1 MPEIELVE
9 KYKQQYAHFG
19 RMNDILY
26 KLPVLFSTL
35 IGALWYFSFSFMEK
49 DRFLS
54 FIVLLFAACLAVV
67 FIFVMHRF
75 RLAFNAY
82 IDNINEMDG
91 DYKVSLKHPK
101 APSTIALIQSSLII
115 ACVLSIGSGVYL
127 IWFFDVPN

>member
-54 FIVLLFAACLAVV
+54 LMVLLFAACLAVV
-67 FIFVMHRF
+67 FILVMHRF

-91 DYKVSLKHPK
+91 DHKISLKHSK
-101 APSTIALIQSSLII
+101 APSTIALIQYSLLI
-115 ACVLSIGSGVYL
+115 ACILSVISGGYL
-127 IWFFDVPN
+127 IYCRA